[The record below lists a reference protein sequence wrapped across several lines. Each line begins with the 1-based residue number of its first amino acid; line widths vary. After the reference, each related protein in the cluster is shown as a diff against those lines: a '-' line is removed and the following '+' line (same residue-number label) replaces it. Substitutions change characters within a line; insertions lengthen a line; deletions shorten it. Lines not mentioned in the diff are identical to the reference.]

1 MSTPSGRRDRDDTRM
16 FEELF
21 LNHWQS
27 IRVFFIVR
35 RFSVEQAEDLAQETF
50 ARAWRGIG
58 QLEDEEAKEGWLY
71 QIAKNIYKN
80 HLRHRDAG
88 KRKGRE
94 LPLDDGEGN
103 FFDIPDPE
111 VDPLSGVLE
120 GERANWLRAA
130 IESLP
135 KKMKRVVLLKLDG
148 QSYGEIAALMLVS
161 EETVRAHLFQARR
174 RLRDILIDPAEAV
187 H

>member
-1 MSTPSGRRDRDDTRM
+1 MV
-16 FEELF
+16 EELF
-21 LNHWQS
+21 LNHWHS

-35 RFSVEQAEDLAQETF
+35 RFSTEEAEDLAQETF
-50 ARAWRGIG
+50 ARVWRGIR

-94 LPLDDGEGN
+94 LPLDDREGS
-103 FFDIPDPE
+103 FFDLPDPE
-111 VDPLSGVLE
+111 IDPLADLLE
-120 GERANWLRAA
+120 GERAHWLRAA

-135 KKMKRVVLLKLDG
+135 KKMSRVVLLYLDG
-148 QSYGEIAALMLVS
+148 QSYGEIAALLLVS

-174 RLRDILIDPAEAV
+174 RLRDILIDPAELV

>member
-1 MSTPSGRRDRDDTRM
+1 MV
-16 FEELF
+16 EELF
-21 LNHWQS
+21 LNHWHS

-35 RFSVEQAEDLAQETF
+35 RFSTEEAEDLAQETF
-50 ARAWRGIG
+50 SRVWRGIR

-94 LPLDDGEGN
+94 IPLDDGEGN
-103 FFDIPDPE
+103 FFDLPDPQI
-111 VDPLSGVLE
+111 DPLGDALE
-120 GERANWLRAA
+120 GERALWLRAA

-135 KKMKRVVLLKLDG
+135 KKMSRVVLLYLDG
-148 QSYGEIAALMLVS
+148 QSYGEIATLLLVS

-174 RLRDILIDPAEAV
+174 RLRDILTDPAEPV